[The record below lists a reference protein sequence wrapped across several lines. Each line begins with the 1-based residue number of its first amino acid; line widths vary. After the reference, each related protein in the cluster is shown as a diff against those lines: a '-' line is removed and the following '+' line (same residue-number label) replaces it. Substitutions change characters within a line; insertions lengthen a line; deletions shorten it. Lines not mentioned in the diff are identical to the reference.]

1 MSGLVLETGG
11 ANAVT
16 AVLPEGIHIGGRL
29 LSRSFAVGAT
39 VLIDD
44 LGIDHVS
51 AMTEAVFD
59 QLLES
64 RPDVVLIGTGM
75 RRCELSPPLLYR
87 ALSRGTGVEV
97 MDNAAAAR
105 TYNLLLG
112 ENRNVLTVFILPG

>member
-16 AVLPEGIHIGGRL
+16 AVLPEGIRIGGRL